1 MSLEEKCTMEKQWC
15 PQRYSLPTQDDRSN
29 FGLADKN
36 MFVSPTTVLSR
47 CYFSPVSGAKPLKVC
62 YHLVRWSF
70 LLLNW
75 FCGLKAT
82 RLLSILQLT
91 QPDRTWCI
99 WAHIFSLFSSKK
111 TKGVSME
118 SLLRGR
124 SVKLSLKEKEGLPSL
139 SFSLSPACALL
150 TKAADRRV
158 EINSM
163 EPPDESKEEKE
174 QWKIEKP
181 YEDFTR
187 QKSKITNTYWLVF
200 HLCLHKHSQNS
211 MICRCINLMQGSAIQ
226 TVSLP

>member
-1 MSLEEKCTMEKQWC
+1 MSLEEKCTTEKQWC

-47 CYFSPVSGAKPLKVC
+47 SYFSPVSGAKPLKVC

-75 FCGLKAT
+75 FYGLKAT
-82 RLLSILQLT
+82 RLLSILQL
-91 QPDRTWCI
+91 PPARPNMMHLCP
-99 WAHIFSLFSSKK
+99 HILSVLVQKP
-111 TKGVSME
+111 KGVSME

-150 TKAADRRV
+150 TKGADRQV

-163 EPPDESKEEKE
+163 EPPDESKEKKE

-187 QKSKITNTYWLVF
+187 RKSKITNTYWLVF
-200 HLCLHKHSQNS
+200 HLCLHT
-211 MICRCINLMQGSAIQ
+211 L
-226 TVSLP
+226 TV